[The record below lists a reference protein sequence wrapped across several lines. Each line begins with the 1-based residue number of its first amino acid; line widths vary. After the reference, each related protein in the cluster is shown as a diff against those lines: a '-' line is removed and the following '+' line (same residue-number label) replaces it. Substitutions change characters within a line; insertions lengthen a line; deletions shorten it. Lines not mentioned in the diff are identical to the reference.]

1 MIRFKKSYTTLVV
14 AALTTLLALPAGA
27 TDLSSTRDGAL
38 TTETHTQHTE
48 ASLLEL
54 TTELQA
60 PAPAPAP
67 RKSRH
72 KRSSRRY
79 AAGRSRS
86 YGSHYRRRSGGS
98 GFSYDKM
105 EIASSTPAL
114 IKSVVDHGQQ
124 LLGLRYRTSG
134 VAKWPLDCSGFVS
147 YIYSLEGI
155 KIPRSSSG
163 LAVYANNIKDPQPG
177 DLLFFKGR
185 NRSANRVGHVAMV
198 VSNEDGNI
206 KMMHSSCSRG
216 IVIENLNNNAYYTSR
231 YVGAGRLPE
240 VKEHWKGV
248 PMAPESLD

>member
-1 MIRFKKSYTTLVV
+1 MIRFKKSCTTLVV
-14 AALTTLLALPAGA
+14 AALTTLLTLPVGA
-27 TDLSSTRDGAL
+27 TDLSSTHNGAL

-79 AAGRSRS
+79 ATGRSRS

-114 IKSVVDHGQQ
+114 IKSVVDHGQK

-177 DLLFFKGR
+177 DLLFWGDPT
-185 NRSANRVGHVAMV
+185 NYWHVAIYAGSGTMI
-198 VSNEDGNI
+198 SADSEASGINEEPIWGTPTLI
-206 KMMHSSCSRG
+206 K
-216 IVIENLNNNAYYTSR
+216 R
-231 YVGAGRLPE
+231 Y
-240 VKEHWKGV
+240 
-248 PMAPESLD
+248 

>member
-1 MIRFKKSYTTLVV
+1 MHYPRSSSPHHPPCPTRRSYRPQLHPRRSSDHRDTH
-14 AALTTLLALPAGA
+14 PAHG
-27 TDLSSTRDGAL
+27 
-38 TTETHTQHTE
+38 

-147 YIYSLEGI
+147 YIYSLEASRFLA
-155 KIPRSSSG
+155 PQVASLSMPTTSRTLSQVTSSS
-163 LAVYANNIKDPQPG
+163 
-177 DLLFFKGR
+177 
-185 NRSANRVGHVAMV
+185 
-198 VSNEDGNI
+198 
-206 KMMHSSCSRG
+206 SRG
-216 IVIENLNNNAYYTSR
+216 VTA
-231 YVGAGRLPE
+231 
-240 VKEHWKGV
+240 V
-248 PMAPESLD
+248 PTV

>member
-1 MIRFKKSYTTLVV
+1 MIRFKKSCTTLVV

-27 TDLSSTRDGAL
+27 TDLSSTHAGAL

-155 KIPRSSSG
+155 KIPAPQVVSLSMQITSRILSPVTSSSSRDVT
-163 LAVYANNIKDPQPG
+163 AVPTA
-177 DLLFFKGR
+177 
-185 NRSANRVGHVAMV
+185 
-198 VSNEDGNI
+198 
-206 KMMHSSCSRG
+206 
-216 IVIENLNNNAYYTSR
+216 
-231 YVGAGRLPE
+231 
-240 VKEHWKGV
+240 
-248 PMAPESLD
+248 